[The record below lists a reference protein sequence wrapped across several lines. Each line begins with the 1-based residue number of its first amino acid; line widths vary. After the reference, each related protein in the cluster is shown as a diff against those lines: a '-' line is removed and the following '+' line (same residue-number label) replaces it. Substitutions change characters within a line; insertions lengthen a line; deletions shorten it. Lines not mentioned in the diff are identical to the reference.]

1 MGSDSKD
8 RFKLVVVKMSG
19 KYLLVIP
26 ILILVFTLSS
36 CFFFQAGSP
45 PVSLYW
51 YFKDTGLGNAY
62 FAYDSDSGILL
73 IRVDAEQNKADKNS
87 AIAAISIRDKHV

>member
-1 MGSDSKD
+1 
-8 RFKLVVVKMSG
+8 MSG

-36 CFFFQAGSP
+36 CFLFQAGSP

-51 YFKDTGLGNAY
+51 HFKDTELGNAD
-62 FAYDSDSGILL
+62 FTYDSDSGILL
-73 IRVDAEQNKADKNS
+73 IRVDAEQNKAYKNS